1 MNNFISTFD
10 ELNKLYEEDERKK
23 KATVGKEACDEDD
36 VDESLVGTAVAAG
49 AAAIGSTVGK
59 KIGDKISESVES
71 DEEVE
76 ESIIGTAAAACVG
89 AAAGKA
95 IANKLTEDEEVED
108 IIDDETSIEEE
119 PVEEESVVRQLALE
133 CANCGA
139 ITIKDE
145 ADVKVDEETDLANM
159 EDTCEFCEE
168 AKGHK
173 IVGVVTPYEEEIEIV
188 DDEEEVTEGLVEGIT
203 VKYGR
208 GKPEVKFD
216 TLEDAVKHINDGMK
230 KKAEDSYILYNN
242 GKEMIW
248 LDWYQAS
255 RDGSNNDYTVS
266 RQEDKKTIKFE
277 PKVGLSII
285 GELDERYDDEVGSGW
300 SRSTPYSTQ
309 KGVGVW
315 GNSTSSSSK
324 KEKEVDWY
332 TKYKNQQNSRSEP
345 INSWDE
351 YDRYNR

>member
-23 KATVGKEACDEDD
+23 KATAVKEACDEDD

-108 IIDDETSIEEE
+108 IIDDETSAEEE
-119 PVEEESVVRQLALE
+119 PVEEEPVVRQLALE

-173 IVGVVTPYEEEIEIV
+173 IVGVVTPYEEA
-188 DDEEEVTEGLVEGIT
+188 EEEVTESLVEGIT

-216 TLEDAVKHINDGMK
+216 TLEDAVNHINDGMK

-255 RDGSNNDYTVS
+255 RDGSNNGYTVS
-266 RQEDKKTIKFE
+266 RQDDKKTIKFE
-277 PKVGLSII
+277 PNVGLSII
-285 GELDERYDDEVGSGW
+285 GDLEERLYDDELGSGW
-300 SRSTPYSTQ
+300 NRNTPYSTQ
-309 KGVGVW
+309 
-315 GNSTSSSSK
+315 STGR
-324 KEKEVDWY
+324 VFGGQ
-332 TKYKNQQNSRSEP
+332 KNDPPQWWKDAGRSEADWNRAKSSA
-345 INSWDE
+345 INSWD
-351 YDRYNR
+351 DDNRYNR